1 MSEINKEAL
10 LKRALNT
17 TNFADSIHE
26 DLSDLITM
34 VTPKDVPL
42 FSRLARSTAT
52 ALTHEWTETVNT
64 ETFTNSAYA
73 DGSAPSATTNTHNR
87 KSNKVMSIGRRA
99 QATELLERTN
109 TVGKRSA
116 GLTAFEREVE
126 EKMIDVM
133 RAIEYYIYN
142 GDVVNTSPQE
152 MDGLLKWMT
161 TANGCNV
168 VANGGGVLQQTK
180 LDEALSA
187 AFDGGGSPDMII
199 ANPIVAQRI
208 ANFTSDKVRFV
219 PGGGPGGL
227 GKQAFQYLSPFGY
240 DLEVVPVRSSFL
252 PTGNVLIL
260 DSSKISLAFLSNGI
274 EMKELAVSNDSVADR
289 LIKAYLTLEFRCAP
303 HHSKIQN
310 VSAALA

>member
-1 MSEINKEAL
+1 VSELNKEDL

-17 TNFADSIHE
+17 TNFSQSIHE
-26 DLSDLITM
+26 DLSDLITL

-42 FSRLARSTAT
+42 FSRLARRTAT
-52 ALTHEWTETVNT
+52 ALTHEWTETVNAAT
-64 ETFTNSAYA
+64 LSDAAYA
-73 DGSAPSATTNTHNR
+73 DGDAPASTTNAHNR
-87 KSNKVMSIGRRA
+87 KFNKVMSIGRRA
-99 QATELLERTN
+99 QATELLNRTN
-109 TVGKRSA
+109 TVGKQSA

-142 GDVVNTSPQE
+142 GDIANTSPQE
-152 MDGLLKWMT
+152 MNGLLNWMT
-161 TANGCNV
+161 TGNGCNV

-187 AFDGGGSPDMII
+187 AFDGGGSPDLII
-199 ANPIVAQRI
+199 ASPIVAQRI
-208 ANFTSDKVRFV
+208 ANFTLDKVRFA
-219 PGGGPGGL
+219 PAGGPGGL

-260 DSSKISLAFLSNGI
+260 DSSKIALAFLSTGI

-289 LIKAYLTLEFRCAP
+289 LIKAYLTLEFRAAP
-303 HHSKIQN
+303 HHARLTGVQS
-310 VSAALA
+310 ALA